1 MVSKI
6 QFWSVLHIDR
16 KKCWEEEMSA
26 AKCPCHEL
34 TLTDT
39 DTQNINCSEPSIKKP
54 CYKSDT
60 TYHFMIMS
68 LMLITLENVIFSEIL
83 LIIDLSHAGTSS
95 QRH

>member
-1 MVSKI
+1 MFYSIIVGVKNT
-6 QFWSVLHIDR
+6 VLVGALCFIYIHR

-39 DTQNINCSEPSIKKP
+39 DTQNINCSEPSMKRP

-60 TYHFMIMS
+60 TYRFMNIS
-68 LMLITLENVIFSEIL
+68 LLFTY
-83 LIIDLSHAGTSS
+83 
-95 QRH
+95 